1 MFFLSLTRILNFSTQ
16 NFIRNIWLS
25 VVTITIIVLT
35 LFSVTSLLLL
45 NAITDQ
51 AVRVVKSKIDVSVY
65 FKPSVTPEQI
75 QVVEANLESLAYVKA
90 VKYVS
95 KSEALEK
102 LRARYSDSPLILES
116 LKELQANPLGDT
128 LIVSTHETA
137 DYQKVID
144 ILNATPQYAVLID
157 NKNFEDNRF
166 IIDRLESLAKQV
178 NRAGWTI
185 TVFFAA
191 VAVLVIVNTIRIAV
205 YTHRDEVAIM
215 KLVGASNAFVRGPFI
230 VETIFYAIIGTLLT
244 IGLSYL
250 AVNLTD
256 PYISALLGS
265 ADFSLRSYLN
275 AQFLPIFGWELLG
288 ISLVAIT
295 ATAIALRRYLKV

>member
-1 MFFLSLTRILNFSTQ
+1 MFFLSLTRILNFSAQ

-166 IIDRLESLAKQV
+166 IIDKLESLAKQV
-178 NRAGWTI
+178 SRAGWTI
-185 TVFFAA
+185 TLFFAS
-191 VAVLVIVNTIRIAV
+191 VAVLVIVNTIRIAI

-230 VETIFYAIIGTLLT
+230 IETIFYAVIGTLLT

-250 AVNLTD
+250 AVNLTG
-256 PYISALLGS
+256 PYVSALLG
-265 ADFSLRSYLN
+265 ATDFSLRGYLH
-275 AQFLPIFGWELLG
+275 ARFLTVFGLELLG
-288 ISLVAIT
+288 ITVISIT